1 MDTTMI
7 NAPPLNNNITATPV
21 EILLEFWSLY
31 PEETEE
37 TFGDKDDEVGDK
49 NDEVDDAMGMGVVIA
64 VGSGAGGVANANN
77 LADDKDVAGAG
88 VANANNLADDK
99 DLNSF
104 VHIYSF
110 ILLMSSNRISFSLFF
125 L

>member
-1 MDTTMI
+1 MI
-7 NAPPLNNNITATPV
+7 NAPPQINNITVTPV

-49 NDEVDDAMGMGVVIA
+49 NDEVPVIA
-64 VGSGAGGVANANN
+64 IGAGGVANANN